1 MTIMLFPGHPE
12 ISGDAPKLAFHEQG
26 RYRAAA
32 GHARRVLP
40 GPVGELVYRELS
52 AYAEFGHRFAG
63 DALIPR
69 LAAAVLAIRSDDP
82 QVAHTR

>member
-1 MTIMLFPGHPE
+1 MTITLFPGHPE

-52 AYAEFGHRFAG
+52 AYAEFGYRFAG
-63 DALIPR
+63 CVPPAGPRTESPAPR
-69 LAAAVLAIRSDDP
+69 LPDAES
-82 QVAHTR
+82 TRHR